1 MLEKLIIVR
10 YGEIGVKSPKVR
22 GRFERKLI
30 ENIKT
35 QINGQI
41 EIQQGRIFIY
51 PLDLNLALES
61 LEKIVG
67 IVSYSPAVATKT
79 DHDSIKEIINIY
91 IKELMD
97 EGLFTGNDS
106 FAIKCRRVGKHDF
119 SSQEMAAFCGSVVF
133 ELTELKVDLT
143 HPDFELFVEVRG
155 DKTYIFH
162 QKMPGL
168 GGLPLGTQGK
178 VIALVSGGID
188 SPVATFL
195 MMKRGCSVTILNFNN
210 HPYTSESSEKILKIH
225 QKLKEYSAGS
235 KLNLFQIDYGE
246 FLQKCKLEA
255 PERMICVLCKN
266 GMYQIAEKIAK
277 KEKALAIVDGSSI
290 GQVASQTLPNILATR
305 YSTSMPILSPLIGLD
320 KVEIENI
327 GKKIGT
333 YDISILPDSGCSAVP
348 RHPETNAELPQV
360 LKALKTINAENE
372 LEKAISSIKL
382 LKK

>member
-1 MLEKLIIVR
+1 
-10 YGEIGVKSPKVR
+10 
-22 GRFERKLI
+22 
-30 ENIKT
+30 
-35 QINGQI
+35 
-41 EIQQGRIFIY
+41 
-51 PLDLNLALES
+51 

-360 LKALKTINAENE
+360 LKALKTINAGNE